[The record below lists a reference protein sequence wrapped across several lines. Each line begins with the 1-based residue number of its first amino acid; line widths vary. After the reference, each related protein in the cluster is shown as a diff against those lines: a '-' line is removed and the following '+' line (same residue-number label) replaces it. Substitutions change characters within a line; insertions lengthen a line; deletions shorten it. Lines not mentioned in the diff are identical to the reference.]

1 MKTIH
6 IFILFIVVAVA
17 QLFVPAQMIFNRES
31 IINKGIAYKFKTQ
44 PVDPSDPY
52 RGKYINLNYEQNSF
66 VTSDTMWERKDKV
79 YVCLETDSLGF
90 AKVNAVSKTPLNLDK
105 DFFIAEVVWYNKKDQ
120 KLNFNLPFNRYYMEE
135 TKAYDAEVAVRNN
148 RRDSVTNTTYALVYI
163 KDGEAVLNDVVINDI
178 SIKEYVE
185 KDIDKSID

>member
-6 IFILFIVVAVA
+6 IFILFIAAAVA
-17 QLFVPAQMIFNRES
+17 QLFVPAQMIFNKES
-31 IINKGIAYKFKTQ
+31 ILETGKAYKFKTQ

-66 VTSDTMWERKDKV
+66 ITSDSLWEIKDKV
-79 YVCLETDSLGF
+79 YVYLDTDSSGF
-90 AKVNAVSKTPLNLDK
+90 AKVSEVSKVPLNSSK
-105 DFFIAEVVWYNKKDQ
+105 DFIISEVSWYNKREK

-148 RRDSVTNTTYALVYI
+148 QRDSIINTTYALVYI
-163 KDGEAVLNDVVINDI
+163 KDGEAVLNDVII
-178 SIKEYVE
+178 KGMSIKDYVE
-185 KDIDKSID
+185 KED